1 MLFRSGSATR
11 IDVGLHE
18 PGEGGHSAKAAYV
31 VKECDTAMQ
40 DAAERGRLA
49 ALEWIARRSRT
60 APPAYRV
67 SFDLPGVRS
76 GENVGGASGGLAF
89 AVAVARAVRAAAGAG
104 AGDEAGGVIGGA
116 AGGTDGA
123 AGGAAGGAGGVVAAA
138 GELGS
143 GLSGGPVRGVQ
154 GIEAKIEGALACLP
168 AGSRLLYPRA
178 NDPEVSAGLREK
190 LREKGIEAVAVESV
204 DGALDRLF
212 PSPAAESPVHPGKT
226 GSRQGSPSPRS
237 GAVTPIRLAVAGL
250 IAVSAV
256 AAAALLIAGFE
267 HGDGRWPFAPDAKG
281 GAVATAGP
289 VETDAGFEAG
299 AGVPPP
305 AGHEDAGTEGGAGPD
320 ASPPGKHEDVGFET
334 GAGADALPAG
344 GHEDTTPGSAAG
356 SRRTSADGTWNGNA
370 GGTPAFPG
378 SGTSPAGE
386 TPAFPGRAAPAVSAD
401 VPPSASADAP
411 SLETRAARPPSP
423 SPRKRGSS
431 RPHPAESQEWSSPE
445 TRGARLHG
453 SPRTTADMP
462 SLGTR
467 ASRPQDPPPATAGT
481 FREAPDKGFD

>member
-104 AGDEAGGVIGGA
+104 AGDGAGGVVGGA
-116 AGGTDGA
+116 ADGTDGA
-123 AGGAAGGAGGVVAAA
+123 TGGAAGGAGGVVAAA

-237 GAVTPIRLAVAGL
+237 GAVTPGRLAVAGL
-250 IAVSAV
+250 IGVSAV
-256 AAAALLIAGFE
+256 AAAALLIAGYGW
-267 HGDGRWPFAPDAKG
+267 GDGLWPFAPDAKG

-289 VETDAGFEAG
+289 AGPAETDAGFETG

-305 AGHEDAGTEGGAGPD
+305 AGHEDAGTEGGTGPD

-356 SRRTSADGTWNGNA
+356 SRRTPADGIRNGNA

-378 SGTSPAGE
+378 SGTSPAGG
-386 TPAFPGRAAPAVSAD
+386 TLAFPGRAAPAVSAD

-411 SLETRAARPPSP
+411 SLETWEARPPSP

-445 TRGARLHG
+445 TR
-453 SPRTTADMP
+453 
-462 SLGTR
+462 

-481 FREAPDKGFD
+481 FREEPDKGFD